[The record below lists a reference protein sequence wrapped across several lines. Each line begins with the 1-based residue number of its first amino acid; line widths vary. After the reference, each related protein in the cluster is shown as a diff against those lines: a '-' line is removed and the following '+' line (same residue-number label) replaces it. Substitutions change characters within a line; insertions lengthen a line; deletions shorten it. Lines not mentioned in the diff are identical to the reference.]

1 MNTTSAFASGFL
13 SGRTAKIIAAIGVVG
28 CLAFGGFTVAV
39 TGAGAA
45 LSAQPLNAISVN
57 HANKG
62 DRLPLALKRTP
73 SSPDR
78 IDLVTPAG
86 RVRIGIQPRC
96 RTSACAYL
104 WALYLV
110 KLPL

>member
-45 LSAQPLNAISVN
+45 LSAQPSDAISVN

-73 SSPDR
+73 SSPTVSTLSR
-78 IDLVTPAG
+78 PPVGCESAFSRAAEPARAHIFG
-86 RVRIGIQPRC
+86 RCI
-96 RTSACAYL
+96 S
-104 WALYLV
+104 
-110 KLPL
+110 

>member
-73 SSPDR
+73 SISSPTVSTLSR
-78 IDLVTPAG
+78 PPVGCELAFSRAAEPARAHIFG
-86 RVRIGIQPRC
+86 RCI
-96 RTSACAYL
+96 S
-104 WALYLV
+104 
-110 KLPL
+110 